1 MALHGPPLLRARTFP
16 APREHTRF
24 PVPSASTRVPRE
36 RVTEGP
42 SKSDFSSVFQSLTTE
57 MDRGEAAMHAIT
69 RGGVAGASLSTT
81 DLLTLQAQVYRYSE
95 AIDMAAKLVDR
106 ASNGV
111 KTVLTGQ

>member
-1 MALHGPPLLRARTFP
+1 
-16 APREHTRF
+16 
-24 PVPSASTRVPRE
+24 
-36 RVTEGP
+36 
-42 SKSDFSSVFQSLTTE
+42 
-57 MDRGEAAMHAIT
+57 MHAIT